1 MEALNLRLAP
11 PRKPSDILGGVVFM
25 ARTVDKIRA
34 TLPGGDPGPYKVEG
48 YSMRVLT
55 ALGIDLND
63 FISIVTLAQTD
74 DDVAK

>member
-1 MEALNLRLAP
+1 
-11 PRKPSDILGGVVFM
+11 M